1 MQHKKQELYEK
12 IMRYIRLYEERNSS
26 CPSLREIAAGIGIA
40 NSTVCS
46 YLSDLEEWGYIV
58 YDSHR
63 RVMSSERKNHI
74 EDMNVSGYGY
84 GAPIAGTIA
93 CGVPKDAVQTSE
105 ETVSLPKSI
114 FGSDPLFL
122 LFADGESMI
131 EAGIDDGDLVVV
143 RQQRHASRGD
153 IIVAYM
159 DGETTLK
166 GYYPEPEKNR
176 IRLQPANETMRPI
189 YVSSLEIQGVA
200 VYVIK
205 QIGKMPQKL

>member
-1 MQHKKQELYEK
+1 M
-12 IMRYIRLYEERNSS
+12 
-26 CPSLREIAAGIGIA
+26 
-40 NSTVCS
+40 
-46 YLSDLEEWGYIV
+46 
-58 YDSHR
+58 
-63 RVMSSERKNHI
+63 
-74 EDMNVSGYGY
+74 
-84 GAPIAGTIA
+84 
-93 CGVPKDAVQTSE
+93 
-105 ETVSLPKSI
+105 SLPKSI